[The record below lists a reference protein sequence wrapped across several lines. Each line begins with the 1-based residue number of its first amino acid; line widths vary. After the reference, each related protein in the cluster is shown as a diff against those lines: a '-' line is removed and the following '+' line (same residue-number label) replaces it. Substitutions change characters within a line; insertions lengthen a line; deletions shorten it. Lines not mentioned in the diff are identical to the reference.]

1 MKYNY
6 DKIIK
11 KHYDKVAIL
20 QKNLSTSTMQ
30 DKKIR
35 KIETDFILE
44 EISKCKK
51 KSRILDIG
59 CGNGYTLSRISKKF
73 QSLELYGFEQN
84 ELLANLAKK
93 ELKKKAKIMIKDV
106 RKLKSKNKF
115 DLIICQRVLINLL
128 NKNDQKKAL
137 KNLIEIVKTGGTLL
151 FIETFKSG
159 IKNLNNIRKKFKLN
173 SLNATY
179 HNMPLN
185 ENFFDSKK
193 LKPFLVEKNFELSSH
208 YLVARVLHPFY
219 LSFSKEKFKH
229 NSNFVNF
236 FSSIFNAKKKIYSH
250 IKLLKF
256 KKIKK

>member
-1 MKYNY
+1 MKNNY

-137 KNLIEIVKTGGTLL
+137 RNLI
-151 FIETFKSG
+151 
-159 IKNLNNIRKKFKLN
+159 
-173 SLNATY
+173 
-179 HNMPLN
+179 
-185 ENFFDSKK
+185 
-193 LKPFLVEKNFELSSH
+193 
-208 YLVARVLHPFY
+208 
-219 LSFSKEKFKH
+219 
-229 NSNFVNF
+229 
-236 FSSIFNAKKKIYSH
+236 
-250 IKLLKF
+250 
-256 KKIKK
+256 

>member
-1 MKYNY
+1 
-6 DKIIK
+6 
-11 KHYDKVAIL
+11 
-20 QKNLSTSTMQ
+20 MQ

-93 ELKKKAKIMIKDV
+93 ELKKKAKIMIKDI

-128 NKNDQKKAL
+128 NKNDQKKS
-137 KNLIEIVKTGGTLL
+137 I
-151 FIETFKSG
+151 
-159 IKNLNNIRKKFKLN
+159 KKFN
-173 SLNATY
+173 
-179 HNMPLN
+179 
-185 ENFFDSKK
+185 
-193 LKPFLVEKNFELSSH
+193 
-208 YLVARVLHPFY
+208 
-219 LSFSKEKFKH
+219 
-229 NSNFVNF
+229 
-236 FSSIFNAKKKIYSH
+236 
-250 IKLLKF
+250 
-256 KKIKK
+256 

>member
-1 MKYNY
+1 MKNNY

-93 ELKKKAKIMIKDV
+93 ELKKK
-106 RKLKSKNKF
+106 LK
-115 DLIICQRVLINLL
+115 
-128 NKNDQKKAL
+128 
-137 KNLIEIVKTGGTLL
+137 
-151 FIETFKSG
+151 
-159 IKNLNNIRKKFKLN
+159 
-173 SLNATY
+173 
-179 HNMPLN
+179 
-185 ENFFDSKK
+185 
-193 LKPFLVEKNFELSSH
+193 
-208 YLVARVLHPFY
+208 
-219 LSFSKEKFKH
+219 
-229 NSNFVNF
+229 
-236 FSSIFNAKKKIYSH
+236 
-250 IKLLKF
+250 
-256 KKIKK
+256 